1 MCKVSTNGKNFVP
14 SALDRLK
21 KAANLRPVKKVV
33 TLQDGST
40 FEFWRTP
47 LTMAERERAQKGA
60 KDDVNAF
67 ALQLLIL
74 KAQDENGARLFS
86 AGQAAELKHE
96 VRDADLQTLML
107 AVIEDDS
114 EEAVDPK
121 G

>member
-1 MCKVSTNGKNFVP
+1 MP

-21 KAANLRPVKKVV
+21 KAANLKPVKKVV
-33 TLQDGST
+33 TLQDGSA

-47 LTMAERERAQKGA
+47 LTMAERERAQKGT

-67 ALQLLIL
+67 ALQLLVL
-74 KAQDENGARLFS
+74 KAQDASGERLFS
-86 AGQAAELKHE
+86 NGQMAELKNE

-107 AVIEDDS
+107 AVIEEDS
-114 EEAVDPK
+114 EEVVDPK